1 MTTATISD
9 KVMLSSF
16 PTTVQEFAFQIETVV
31 IRIRCTA
38 SGMDLHGSPHLD
50 TDAPGLR
57 PNGFSFG

>member
-1 MTTATISD
+1 MTTATKSD

-16 PTTVQEFAFQIETVV
+16 SIILQEFAFQIETVV

-38 SGMDLHGSPHLD
+38 SGMDLHGFPLD